1 MRFAVPLALLT
12 VCGLHTAS
20 QPAQAQAQYP
30 TRHVT
35 LVVPFAAGGPNDVM
49 SRIVAGHMSRT
60 LGQTVIVEN
69 VSGAGGTIGAARVA
83 SSAPDGYTL
92 VSGHVGTHA
101 AAPALYPNLRYDPVA
116 DFVPVGLVAETPILI
131 ATKRELP
138 VTTFATFAS
147 LAKERG
153 AGLTMGHAGVGSISQ
168 ISCLLLNAA
177 LGIKPTEVAFRGSA
191 PAMTDLLAGHY
202 DVTCALLV
210 DALPYLA
217 SDQLRFLAV
226 SAPARV
232 PQAPTVPT
240 ASEAGLPQFV
250 ASSWFAFFLPRATP
264 DAIRDRLAAALQS
277 ALDDASVRGR
287 LETAGLIVPAAEQR
301 TREAFRH
308 RLKADIERWS
318 EIVRNAKIQ
327 LGP

>member
-1 MRFAVPLALLT
+1 MRTAALLALLALS
-12 VCGLHTAS
+12 GLHIAP
-20 QPAQAQAQYP
+20 QPAQAQAPYP
-30 TRHVT
+30 TRHIT
-35 LVVPFAAGGPNDVM
+35 LVVPFSAGGPNDVM
-49 SRIVAGHMSRT
+49 SRIVAAHISRS
-60 LGQTVIVEN
+60 LGQTVVVEN
-69 VSGAGGTIGAARVA
+69 VSGAGGTTGTSRVA

-101 AAPALYPNLRYDPVA
+101 AAPALYPNLRYDPAA

-131 ATKRELP
+131 ATKRDLP
-138 VTTFATFAS
+138 VTTLSAFAS

-153 AGLTMGHAGVGSISQ
+153 PDLTMGHAGVGSISH

-177 LGIKPTEVAFRGSA
+177 LGIKPTEVAYRGSA

-202 DVTCALLV
+202 DATCALLV
-210 DALPYLA
+210 DALPYIA

-232 PQAPTVPT
+232 PQAPSVPT

-250 ASSWFAFFLPRATP
+250 ASSWFAFFVPRATP

-277 ALDDASVRGR
+277 ALDDATVRGR
-287 LETAGLIVPAAEQR
+287 LEAAGLIVPTAEQR
-301 TREAFRH
+301 TPEAFKR
-308 RLKADIERWS
+308 RMTADIASWS
-318 EIVRNAKIQ
+318 EVVRNAKLE
-327 LGP
+327 LGK